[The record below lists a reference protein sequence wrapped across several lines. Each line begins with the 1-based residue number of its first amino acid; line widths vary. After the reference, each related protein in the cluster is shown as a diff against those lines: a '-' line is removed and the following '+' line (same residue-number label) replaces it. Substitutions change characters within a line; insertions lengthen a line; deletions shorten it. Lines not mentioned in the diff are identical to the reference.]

1 MIHKRLVG
9 LVVALFISL
18 PALAFQPF
26 VVKDIRVEGLQRTEA
41 GTVFNYL
48 PVKVGD
54 MFDEAQASEAIRALF
69 NTGFF
74 RDVRIETDHDV
85 LIVVVDERPAI
96 ARIDFVGVKDLDVDA
111 LRKGLREVDLA
122 ESRTFDRA
130 LLDRAE
136 QEIKRQY
143 LARGKFGATVTTTV
157 TPLERNRVGITFN
170 VDEGDVARIRQIK
183 IVGAKAFKE
192 GDLLDLFEL
201 STPGWFTWYTKR
213 DRYSRQKLAA
223 DIERL
228 RSHYLDRG
236 YLDFD
241 IEATQVSITPDKRDI
256 YVTVNL
262 REGERYTVTGV
273 RYAGNLVLP
282 EEEYLKLTT
291 IHPGEI
297 FSRERLTET
306 TKAVT
311 DRLGNE
317 GYAFANVNASP
328 EVDEQKHEVA
338 FTIYVDPGRKVY
350 VRRINVQGN
359 TKTRDEI
366 IRREV
371 RQMESAWYNS
381 AMINRSRDRIDRLGY
396 FDEVTVE
403 TPAVPETT
411 DQVDA
416 NFTVKERRTGNLM
429 LGVGYSSAEK
439 AVFQAS
445 ISDRNIF
452 GSGKSAVIAFD
463 TSRSSRTLS
472 LSLTDPYFTVDGVS
486 LGGDVY
492 YRTYDPSK
500 TMSVSPYK
508 TVSAGA
514 GLRMGYPIAED
525 DSISFGLAFDRTQI
539 TTYEN
544 TYKRYKD
551 FCKNF
556 KENFDRECKG
566 DRADEGIGEFAVN
579 SVLLSMGWGRDTRN
593 SYLYP
598 TKGNYQRIYAEVATA
613 PGDLRYTKATYQFQ
627 HWFPVGRMHAL
638 MFNTELGWIG
648 GYNKKPVPFYKNFF
662 VGGIGSV
669 RGYETYSIGPK
680 DEGEDAIGGTQK
692 AVANLEFFFPMPGS
706 GSDRSF
712 RFSTFIDAGTV
723 WGGLPEEEKK
733 RFGGARDNLR
743 YSAGLALTWN
753 APIGPLKFSLGYPLN
768 KKKEERDANGTIIR
782 PADKTRPFDFLLGAT
797 F

>member
-1 MIHKRLVG
+1 MIYKRLVG
-9 LVVALFISL
+9 LIAALSVSL

-85 LIVVVDERPAI
+85 LVVVVDERPAI
-96 ARIDFVGVKDLDVDA
+96 AKIDFVGVKDLDVEA
-111 LRKGLREVDLA
+111 LRKGLKEVDLA

-157 TPLERNRVGITFN
+157 TPAERNRVGITFN

-183 IVGAKAFKE
+183 IVGAKTFKE
-192 GDLLDLFEL
+192 SNLLDLFEL

-223 DIERL
+223 DLERL

-241 IEATQVSITPDKRDI
+241 IESTQVSITPDKKDI
-256 YVTVNL
+256 YITISL
-262 REGERYTVTGV
+262 REGERYAVTDV

-306 TKAVT
+306 TKAIT

-317 GYAFANVNASP
+317 GYAFANVNAAP
-328 EVDEQKHEVA
+328 ELNEQKHEVA

-350 VRRINVQGN
+350 VRRVNVQGN
-359 TKTRDEI
+359 NRTRDDV

-371 RQMESAWYNS
+371 RQMESAWYDG
-381 AMINRSRDRIDRLGY
+381 AAIKRSRDRVDRLGF

-403 TPAVPETT
+403 TPPVAEAT
-411 DQVDA
+411 DQVDV

-439 AVFQAS
+439 AVLQAA
-445 ISDRNIF
+445 ISDSNIF
-452 GSGKSAVIAFD
+452 GSGKNAVLSFD
-463 TSRSSRTLS
+463 TSKSSRTLS

-492 YRTYDPSK
+492 YRTYDPAK
-500 TMSVSPYK
+500 TYSVSPYK
-508 TVSAGA
+508 TQSVGA

-525 DSISFGLAFDRTQI
+525 DSISFGLAFDRTRI
-539 TTYEN
+539 TTYQDSHDL
-544 TYKRYKD
+544 YKD
-551 FCKNF
+551 FYRDFCK
-556 KENFDRECKG
+556 DPDCSKG
-566 DRADEGIGEFAVN
+566 DGIGTVDV
-579 SVLLSMGWGRDTRN
+579 SSLIVSMGWGRDSRN

-598 TKGNYQRIYAEVATA
+598 TKGTYQRIYGEVAVA
-613 PGDLRYTKATYQFQ
+613 PADLRYGKATYQFQ
-627 HWFPVGRMHAL
+627 HWIPVGNGGHAL
-638 MFNTELGWIG
+638 MFNTEFGWAKA
-648 GYNKKPVPFYKNFF
+648 YNQKPMPFYKNFY
-662 VGGIGSV
+662 VGGLGSV
-669 RGYETYSIGPK
+669 RGYESYSLGPRDK
-680 DEGEDAIGGTQK
+680 DDNALGGTRK
-692 AVANLEFFFPMPGS
+692 FVANLEFFFPMPGS

-712 RFSTFIDAGTV
+712 RFSTFVDAGYV
-723 WGGLPEEEKK
+723 WGKDPDTGEDQ
-733 RFGGARDNLR
+733 RIRAQDLR

-753 APIGPLKFSLGYPLN
+753 APIGPLKFSLGYPL
-768 KKKEERDANGTIIR
+768 KKKEG
-782 PADKTRPFDFLLGAT
+782 DKTRPFDFLLGAT

>member
-1 MIHKRLVG
+1 MTYKRLAG
-9 LVVALFISL
+9 LIAALFVSL
-18 PALAFQPF
+18 PVLAFQPF

-54 MFDEAQASEAIRALF
+54 MFDEARAGEAIRALF

-74 RDVRIETDHDV
+74 RDVRIETEHDV
-85 LIVVVDERPAI
+85 LVVVVDERPAI
-96 ARIDFVGVKDLDVDA
+96 AKIDFVGVKDLDVDA

-130 LLDRAE
+130 LVDRAE

-143 LARGKFGATVTTTV
+143 LARGKYGATVTTTV

-170 VDEGDVARIRQIK
+170 VDEGDVARIQQIK
-183 IVGAKAFKE
+183 IIGAKTFKE
-192 GDLLDLFEL
+192 GALLDLFEL

-223 DIERL
+223 DLERL

-236 YLDFD
+236 YLDFN
-241 IEATQVSITPDKRDI
+241 IESTQVSITPDKRSI
-256 YVTVNL
+256 YVTISL
-262 REGERYTVTGV
+262 SEGERYTVTGV
-273 RYAGNLVLP
+273 RYAGNLTLP

-291 IHPGEI
+291 IRPGQV

-306 TKAVT
+306 TKAIT

-317 GYAFANVNASP
+317 GYAFANVNAAP

-359 TKTRDEI
+359 TKTQDEI

-371 RQMESAWYNS
+371 RQMESAWYDG
-381 AMINRSRDRIDRLGY
+381 AAINRSRDRIDRIG
-396 FDEVTVE
+396 FFEEVTVE
-403 TPAVPETT
+403 TPPVAEAT
-411 DQVDA
+411 DQVDV
-416 NFTVKERRTGNLM
+416 NFTVKERRTGSLT
-429 LGVGYSSAEK
+429 LGAGYSSAEK
-439 AVFQAS
+439 VVLQAS
-445 ISDRNIF
+445 ISERNLF
-452 GSGKSAVIAFD
+452 GTGKNAVLAFD
-463 TSRSSRTLS
+463 TSRSYRTLS
-472 LSLTDPYFTVDGVS
+472 LSLTDPYFTVNGVS

-492 YRTYDPSK
+492 YRTYDPAK
-500 TMSVSPYK
+500 TLSVSPYK
-508 TVSAGA
+508 MVSMGT
-514 GLRMGYPIAED
+514 GLRVGYPIAED
-525 DSISFGLAFDRTQI
+525 DSISFGLGFDRTKI
-539 TTYEN
+539 TTFDKSYQQ
-544 TYKRYKD
+544 YKD
-551 FCKNF
+551 FCRDF
-556 KENFDRECKG
+556 ECRGPESDK
-566 DRADEGIGEFAVN
+566 GIGEVSVN
-579 SVLLSMGWGRDTRN
+579 SVTLSMGWGRDTRN

-598 TKGNYQRIYAEVATA
+598 TKGNYQRIYGEVATA
-613 PGDLRYTKATYQFQ
+613 PGDLRFGRATYQFQ
-627 HWFPVGRMHAL
+627 HWIPVGRSSAL
-638 MFNTELGWIG
+638 MFNSEFGWG
-648 GYNKKPVPFYKNFF
+648 KGYNKKPMPFWKNFY

-680 DEGEDAIGGTQK
+680 DENGDSIGGTRK
-692 AVANLEFFFPMPGS
+692 VVANLEFFFPMPGS

-712 RFSTFIDAGTV
+712 RFSTFVDAGNV
-723 WGGLPEEEKK
+723 WGSDRVVQEDQ
-733 RFGGARDNLR
+733 RIRASDMR

-753 APIGPLKFSLGYPLN
+753 APIGPLKFSLGYPLR
-768 KKKEERDANGTIIR
+768 KKDGDR
-782 PADKTRPFDFLLGAT
+782 TRPFDFLLGAT

>member
-9 LVVALFISL
+9 LIAALFISL

-26 VVKDIRVEGLQRTEA
+26 VVKDIRVEGLQRTEP

-69 NTGFF
+69 DTGFF
-74 RDVRIETDHDV
+74 RDVRIEVDHDV
-85 LIVVVDERPAI
+85 LVVVVDERPAI

-111 LRKGLREVDLA
+111 LRKGLRDVDLA

-183 IVGAKAFKE
+183 IIGSKAFKE
-192 GDLLDLFEL
+192 GELLDLFEL

-213 DRYSRQKLAA
+213 DRYSRHKLAA
-223 DIERL
+223 DLERL

-256 YVTVNL
+256 YITVNL
-262 REGERYTVTGV
+262 REGERYTVTSV

-291 IHPGEI
+291 VRPGEV
-297 FSRERLTET
+297 FSRVRLTET
-306 TKAVT
+306 TKAIA

-317 GYAFANVNASP
+317 GYAFANVNAAP
-328 EVDEQKHEVA
+328 EVDEHKHEVA

-371 RQMESAWYNS
+371 RQMESAWYNGAS
-381 AMINRSRDRIDRLGY
+381 INRSRDRIDRLGY

-403 TPAVPETT
+403 TPPVQEAT
-411 DQVDA
+411 DQVDV

-429 LGVGYSSAEK
+429 LGIGYSSAEK
-439 AVFQAS
+439 AVLQAS

-452 GSGKSAVIAFD
+452 GTGKNAVLAFD
-463 TSRSSRTLS
+463 TSKSSRTLS
-472 LSLTDPYFTVDGVS
+472 LSVTEPYFTVDGVS

-492 YRTYDPSK
+492 YRTYDPAR
-500 TMSVSPYK
+500 TLSVSPYK
-508 TVSAGA
+508 IASVGT

-525 DSISFGLAFDRTQI
+525 DSISFGLAFDRTRI
-539 TTYEN
+539 TTFQNSYAQ
-544 TYKRYKD
+544 YKE
-551 FCKNF
+551 FCK
-556 KENFDRECKG
+556 DYGCSG
-566 DRADEGIGEFAVN
+566 PRASEGIGEVDVS
-579 SVLLSMGWGRDTRN
+579 SVVLSMGWGRDTRN

-598 TKGNYQRIYAEVATA
+598 TKGTYQRIYGEVATA
-613 PGDLRYTKATYQFQ
+613 PADLRYGRATYQFQ
-627 HWFPVGRMHAL
+627 HWFPVGRNHAL
-638 MFNTELGWIG
+638 MFNTEFGWAK
-648 GYNKKPVPFYKNFF
+648 GYNQKPLPFYKNFY

-669 RGYETYSIGPK
+669 RGYETSSIGPR
-680 DEGEDAIGGTQK
+680 DENNDAIGGTRK
-692 AVANLEFFFPMPGS
+692 FVANLEFFFPMPGS

-712 RFSTFIDAGTV
+712 RFSTFVDTGYV
-723 WGGLPEEEKK
+723 WGKDSITKEDD
-733 RFGGARDNLR
+733 RIRASDLR
-743 YSAGLALTWN
+743 YSAGVALTWN
-753 APIGPLKFSLGYPLN
+753 APIGPLKFSLAYPLR
-768 KKKEERDANGTIIR
+768 KKDGDR
-782 PADKTRPFDFLLGAT
+782 TRPFDFLLGAT

>member
-1 MIHKRLVG
+1 MTYIRLIG
-9 LVVALFISL
+9 LIAALFVSM

-54 MFDEAQASEAIRALF
+54 MFNETQAAEAIRALF

-85 LIVVVDERPAI
+85 LVVVVDERPAI
-96 ARIDFVGVKDLDVDA
+96 ARIDFVGVKDLDVEA
-111 LRKGLREVDLA
+111 LRKGLRDVDLA

-170 VDEGDVARIRQIK
+170 VDEGDVARIQQIR
-183 IVGAKAFKE
+183 IIGTKAFKE
-192 GDLLDLFEL
+192 GDLLDFFEL

-223 DIERL
+223 DLERL

-241 IEATQVSITPDKRDI
+241 IESTQVSITPDKRDI
-256 YVTVNL
+256 YITISL
-262 REGERYTVTGV
+262 REGERYTVTDV
-273 RYAGNLVLP
+273 RYAGTLVLP
-282 EEEYLKLTT
+282 EDEYLKLTT
-291 IHPGEI
+291 VRPGEI

-306 TKAVT
+306 TKAIT

-317 GYAFANVNASP
+317 GYAFANVNAAP
-328 EVDEQKHEVA
+328 EVNEQKHEVA

-359 TKTRDEI
+359 SRTRDEV

-371 RQMESAWYNS
+371 RQMESGWYDG
-381 AMINRSRDRIDRLGY
+381 AAINRSRDRIDRIGF

-403 TPAVPETT
+403 TPPVTEAT
-411 DQVDA
+411 DQVDV
-416 NFTVKERRTGNLM
+416 NFTVKERRTGSLT

-439 AVFQAS
+439 AVFQAA

-452 GSGKSAVIAFD
+452 GSGKNAVLAFNTSKSA
-463 TSRSSRTLS
+463 RTVS

-486 LGGDVY
+486 LGGDIY
-492 YRTYDPSK
+492 YRTYDPTRSSV
-500 TMSVSPYK
+500 SVSPYK
-508 TVSAGA
+508 MVSTGA
-514 GLRMGYPIAED
+514 GLRVGYPIAED
-525 DSISFGLAFDRTQI
+525 DSISFGLAFDRTRI
-539 TTYEN
+539 TTYEKSYIQ
-544 TYKRYKD
+544 YKRFCID
-551 FCKNF
+551 FG
-556 KENFDRECKG
+556 CKG
-566 DRADEGIGEFAVN
+566 KNAADVANGIGEVDVS
-579 SVLLSMGWGRDTRN
+579 SVIASTGWGRDTRN

-598 TKGNYQRIYAEVATA
+598 TKGTYQHIYGEVATA
-613 PGDLRYTKATYQFQ
+613 PADLRYGKVTYQFQ

-638 MFNTELGWIG
+638 MFNTELGWAK
-648 GYNKKPVPFYKNFF
+648 GYNQKPLPFYKNFY
-662 VGGIGSV
+662 VGGIDSV
-669 RGYETYSIGPK
+669 RGFETYSIGPR
-680 DEGEDAIGGTQK
+680 DSENNYLGGTRK
-692 AVANLEFFFPMPGS
+692 FVANLEFFFPMPGS
-706 GSDRSF
+706 GSDQSF
-712 RFSTFIDAGTV
+712 RFSTFVDAGTV
-723 WGGLPEEEKK
+723 WGEGVDPSTGKDQ
-733 RFGGARDNLR
+733 RFSTYMR

-753 APIGPLKFSLGYPLN
+753 APIGPLKFSLGYPL
-768 KKKEERDANGTIIR
+768 KKKCEKTIDGKEIC
-782 PADKTRPFDFLLGAT
+782 DKTRPFDFLLGAT

>member
-1 MIHKRLVG
+1 MTYIRLAG
-9 LVVALFISL
+9 LIAALFVSM
-18 PALAFQPF
+18 PALAFKPF

-54 MFDEAQASEAIRALF
+54 MFDEAQAAEAIRVLF

-85 LIVVVDERPAI
+85 LVVVVDERPAI
-96 ARIDFVGVKDLDVDA
+96 ARIDFVGVKDLDVEA
-111 LRKGLREVDLA
+111 LRKGLRDVDLA

-157 TPLERNRVGITFN
+157 TPLERNRVGIAFN

-183 IVGAKAFKE
+183 IVGTKAYKE
-192 GDLLDLFEL
+192 GDLLDFFEL

-223 DIERL
+223 DLERL

-241 IEATQVSITPDKRDI
+241 IESTQVSITPDKKDI
-256 YVTVNL
+256 YITISL
-262 REGERYTVTGV
+262 REGERYTVTDV
-273 RYAGNLVLP
+273 RFAGTLVLP
-282 EEEYLKLTT
+282 ENEYLKLATV
-291 IHPGEI
+291 HPGEI

-306 TKAVT
+306 TKAIT

-317 GYAFANVNASP
+317 GYAFANVNAAP
-328 EVDEQKHEVA
+328 EVNEQKHEVA

-359 TKTRDEI
+359 ARTRDEV

-371 RQMESAWYNS
+371 RQMESGWYDG
-381 AMINRSRDRIDRLGY
+381 ATINRSRDRIDRLGF

-403 TPAVPETT
+403 TPPVAETT
-411 DQVDA
+411 DQVDV
-416 NFTVKERRTGNLM
+416 NFSVKERRTGSLM

-439 AVFQAS
+439 AVLQAA

-452 GSGKSAVIAFD
+452 GSGKNAVLAFN
-463 TSRSSRTLS
+463 TSRSSRTVS

-486 LGGDVY
+486 LGGDIY
-492 YRTYDPSK
+492 YRTYDPAK
-500 TMSVSPYK
+500 TLSVSPYK
-508 TVSAGA
+508 MVSAGA
-514 GLRMGYPIAED
+514 GLRMGYPVAED
-525 DSISFGLAFDRTQI
+525 DSISFGLAFDRTRI
-539 TTYEN
+539 TTYKGSYIQ
-544 TYKRYKD
+544 YKEFCKD
-551 FCKNF
+551 FG
-556 KENFDRECKG
+556 CKG
-566 DRADEGIGEFAVN
+566 AENITDKTDDRYGVGEVDVN
-579 SVLLSMGWGRDTRN
+579 SVVASAGWGRDTRN

-598 TKGNYQRIYAEVATA
+598 TKGTYQRIYGEVATA
-613 PGDLRYTKATYQFQ
+613 PADLRYGKITYQFQ
-627 HWFPVGRMHAL
+627 HWIPVGRSYAL
-638 MFNTELGWIG
+638 MFNTELGWAK
-648 GYNKKPVPFYKNFF
+648 GYDKKPLPFYKNFY
-662 VGGIGSV
+662 VGGINSV
-669 RGYETYSIGPK
+669 RGYEAYSIGPK
-680 DEGEDAIGGTQK
+680 DEEGNSIGGTRK
-692 AVANLEFFFPMPGS
+692 FIANLEFFFPMPGS
-706 GSDRSF
+706 GSDQSF
-712 RFSTFIDAGTV
+712 RFSTFVDAGTV
-723 WGGLPEEEKK
+723 WGSGKDAVTGENQ
-733 RFGGARDNLR
+733 RVRASDLR

-753 APIGPLKFSLGYPLN
+753 APIGPLKFSLGYPL
-768 KKKEERDANGTIIR
+768 KKKEG
-782 PADKTRPFDFLLGAT
+782 DKTRPFDFLLGAT

>member
-1 MIHKRLVG
+1 MSLKCFAG
-9 LVVALFISL
+9 LIAALFISL

-54 MFDEAQASEAIRALF
+54 VFDEAQASEAIRALF

-85 LIVVVDERPAI
+85 LVVVVDERPAI
-96 ARIDFVGVKDLDVDA
+96 ARIDFVGVKDLNVDA
-111 LRKGLREVDLA
+111 LRKGLRDVDLA

-183 IVGAKAFKE
+183 IIGAKAFKE
-192 GDLLDLFEL
+192 GALLDLFEL

-213 DRYSRQKLAA
+213 DRYSRQKLAT
-223 DIERL
+223 DLEHL

-241 IEATQVSITPDKRDI
+241 IEATQVSITPDKKDI
-256 YVTVNL
+256 YITINL

-273 RYAGNLVLP
+273 RYAGNLILP
-282 EEEYLKLTT
+282 EEDYLKLTT

-306 TKAVT
+306 TKAIS

-317 GYAFANVNASP
+317 GYAFANVNAAP
-328 EVDEQKHEVA
+328 EVDEQKHEVT

-359 TKTRDEI
+359 TKTRDEV
-366 IRREV
+366 IRREI
-371 RQMESAWYNS
+371 RQMESAWYNG
-381 AMINRSRDRIDRLGY
+381 MTINRSRDRVDRLGY
-396 FDEVTVE
+396 FEEVTVE
-403 TPAVPETT
+403 TPPVPETT
-411 DQVDA
+411 DQVDV
-416 NFTVKERRTGNLM
+416 NFTVKEQRTGNLM
-429 LGVGYSSAEK
+429 FGVGYSSSEK
-439 AVFQAS
+439 ALLQAS

-452 GSGKSAVIAFD
+452 GSGKNAVLAFD
-463 TSRSSRTLS
+463 TSKASRTLS

-486 LGGDVY
+486 LGGDIY

-500 TMSVSPYK
+500 TLSVSPYK
-508 TVSAGA
+508 MNSAGA
-514 GLRMGYPIAED
+514 GLRVGYPIAED
-525 DSISFGLAFDRTQI
+525 DSISFGLSFDHTRI
-539 TTYEN
+539 TTYKDSYDQ
-544 TYKRYKD
+544 YKNFCKD
-551 FCKNF
+551 FG
-556 KENFDRECKG
+556 CKG
-566 DRADEGIGEFAVN
+566 PQGESDGIGRVDVS

-598 TKGNYQRIYAEVATA
+598 TKGTYQHIYGEVATA
-613 PGDLRYTKATYQFQ
+613 PADLRYGKATYQFQ
-627 HWFPVGRMHAL
+627 HWIPVGRGHAL
-638 MFNTELGWIG
+638 MFNTEFGWVK
-648 GYNKKPVPFYKNFF
+648 GYNKKPVPFYKNFY

-669 RGYETYSIGPK
+669 RGYDTYSIGPRDK
-680 DEGEDAIGGTQK
+680 DDYAIGGTRK
-692 AVANLEFFFPMPGS
+692 FVANLEFFFPMPGS

-712 RFSTFIDAGTV
+712 RISTFVDAGSV
-723 WGGLPEEEKK
+723 WGK
-733 RFGGARDNLR
+733 DNVTGKDQPIRASDLR
-743 YSAGLALTWN
+743 YSAGLALTWI
-753 APIGPLKFSLGYPLN
+753 APIGPLKFSLGYPIR
-768 KKKEERDANGTIIR
+768 KKEG
-782 PADKTRPFDFLLGAT
+782 DKTKPFEFLLGAT

>member
-1 MIHKRLVG
+1 MIHKRLAG
-9 LVVALFISL
+9 LIVALFISL

-54 MFDEAQASEAIRALF
+54 VFDETQASTAIRALF
-69 NTGFF
+69 DTGFF
-74 RDVRIETDHDV
+74 RDVRIEVEHDV
-85 LIVVVDERPAI
+85 LVVVVDERPAI
-96 ARIDFVGVKDLDVDA
+96 ARIDFVGVKDLDVEA
-111 LRKGLREVDLA
+111 LRKGLRDVDLA

-143 LARGKFGATVTTTV
+143 LARGKFAATVTTTV

-183 IVGAKAFKE
+183 ILGSKAFKE
-192 GDLLDLFEL
+192 GALLDLFEL

-223 DIERL
+223 DLERL

-256 YVTVNL
+256 FITINL
-262 REGERYTVTGV
+262 REGERYTVTSV

-291 IHPGEI
+291 IRPGQI

-306 TKAVT
+306 TKAIS

-317 GYAFANVNASP
+317 GYAFANVNAAP
-328 EVDEQKHEVA
+328 EVNEQKHEVA
-338 FTIYVDPGRKVY
+338 FTIYVDPGRRVY
-350 VRRINVQGN
+350 VQRINVGGN

-366 IRREV
+366 IRREI
-371 RQMESAWYNS
+371 RQMESAWYNGAS
-381 AMINRSRDRIDRLGY
+381 INRSRDRIDRLGY
-396 FDEVTVE
+396 FEEVTVE
-403 TPAVPETT
+403 TPPVQEAT
-411 DQVDA
+411 DQVDV
-416 NFTVKERRTGNLM
+416 NFLVKEQRTGNLM

-439 AVFQAS
+439 VMFQAS

-452 GSGKSAVIAFD
+452 GTGKNAILSFD
-463 TSRSSRTLS
+463 TSRSSRTVS
-472 LSLTDPYFTVDGVS
+472 LSLTEPYFTVDGVS
-486 LGGDVY
+486 LGGDIY
-492 YRTYDPSK
+492 YRTYDPAR
-500 TMSVSPYK
+500 TMSVSRYK
-508 TVSAGA
+508 MVSAGA

-525 DSISFGLAFDRTQI
+525 DSISFGLAFDRTRI
-539 TTYEN
+539 TTYTESYDQ
-544 TYKRYKD
+544 YKKFCKD
-551 FCKNF
+551 FG
-556 KENFDRECKG
+556 CKG
-566 DRADEGIGEFAVN
+566 PEGDKGIGEVDVN
-579 SVLLSMGWGRDTRN
+579 SVMWSMGWGRDTRN
-593 SYLYP
+593 SFFYP
-598 TKGNYQRIYAEVATA
+598 TKGTYQHIYAEVATA
-613 PGDLRYTKATYQFQ
+613 PADLRYGKITYQLQ
-627 HWFPVGRMHAL
+627 HWIPVGRGHAL
-638 MFNTELGWIG
+638 MFNTELGWVK
-648 GYNKKPVPFYKNFF
+648 GYNKKPVPFYKNFY

-669 RGYETYSIGPK
+669 RGYDTYSIGPRDAK
-680 DEGEDAIGGTQK
+680 GDAIGGTRK
-692 AVANLEFFFPMPGS
+692 LVGNLEFFFPMPGS

-712 RFSTFIDAGTV
+712 RISTFVDAGTV
-723 WGGLPEEEKK
+723 WGEDPLTGEDQ
-733 RFGGARDNLR
+733 RIRASDLR
-743 YSAGLALTWN
+743 YSAGLALTWI
-753 APIGPLKFSLGYPLN
+753 APIGPLKFSLGYPIR
-768 KKKEERDANGTIIR
+768 KKEGDR
-782 PADKTRPFDFLLGAT
+782 TRPFDFLLGAT

>member
-1 MIHKRLVG
+1 MSYKRLVG
-9 LVVALFISL
+9 LLAALSVSL

-54 MFDEAQASEAIRALF
+54 VFDEAQASEAIRALF
-69 NTGFF
+69 DTGFF

-85 LIVVVDERPAI
+85 LVVVVDERPAI
-96 ARIDFVGVKDLDVDA
+96 AKIDFVGVKDLDVEA
-111 LRKGLREVDLA
+111 LRKGLRDVDLA

-143 LARGKFGATVTTTV
+143 LARGKYGATVTTTV

-183 IVGAKAFKE
+183 IIGAKTFKE
-192 GDLLDLFEL
+192 SSLVDLFEL

-223 DIERL
+223 DLERL

-236 YLDFD
+236 YLDFN
-241 IEATQVSITPDKRDI
+241 IESTQVSITPDKRSI
-256 YVTVNL
+256 YITVSL
-262 REGERYTVTGV
+262 SEGERYTVTGV
-273 RYAGNLVLP
+273 RYAGNLMLS

-291 IHPGEI
+291 IHPGQI

-306 TKAVT
+306 TKAIT

-317 GYAFANVNASP
+317 GYAFANVNAAP

-350 VRRINVQGN
+350 VRRVNVQGN

-371 RQMESAWYNS
+371 RQMESAWYDG
-381 AMINRSRDRIDRLGY
+381 AAINRSRDRIDRLGH
-396 FDEVTVE
+396 FEEVTVE
-403 TPAVPETT
+403 TPPVTETT
-411 DQVDA
+411 DQVDV
-416 NFTVKERRTGNLM
+416 NFTVKERRTGALTF
-429 LGVGYSSAEK
+429 GVGYSSAEK
-439 AVFQAS
+439 VVLQAS
-445 ISDRNIF
+445 ISERNLF
-452 GSGKSAVIAFD
+452 GSGKNAVLAFN
-463 TSRSSRTLS
+463 TSKSYRTLS

-486 LGGDVY
+486 LGTDIY

-500 TMSVSPYK
+500 TMAVSPYK
-508 TVSAGA
+508 MISAGA
-514 GLRMGYPIAED
+514 GLRVGYPIAED
-525 DSISFGLAFDRTQI
+525 DSISFGLAFDRTTI

-544 TYKRYKD
+544 SYSQYRKFCQD
-551 FCKNF
+551 FN
-556 KENFDRECKG
+556 CKG
-566 DRADEGIGEFAVN
+566 SEGETKGIGEVDVN
-579 SVLLSMGWGRDTRN
+579 SVIVSMGWGRDTRN

-598 TKGNYQRIYAEVATA
+598 TKGTYQRIYGEVTTA
-613 PGDLRYTKATYQFQ
+613 PGDLRYGKATYQFQ
-627 HWFPVGRMHAL
+627 HWIPVGRRHAL
-638 MFNTELGWIG
+638 MFNTEFGWAQ
-648 GYNKKPVPFYKNFF
+648 GYSNKPMPFYKNFY

-669 RGYETYSIGPK
+669 RGYDAYSIGPK
-680 DEGEDAIGGTQK
+680 DEDGDAIGGTRK
-692 AVANLEFFFPMPGS
+692 FVANLEFFFPMPGS
-706 GSDRSF
+706 GSDQSF
-712 RFSTFIDAGTV
+712 RFSTFVDAGNV
-723 WGGLPEEEKK
+723 WGGERDTVLKEERV
-733 RFGGARDNLR
+733 RFRDLR

-768 KKKEERDANGTIIR
+768 KKEG
-782 PADKTRPFDFLLGAT
+782 DKTRPFDFLLGAT